1 MTAARKVELLSINTI
16 VIPEGRRHLQE
27 DKVCELAAGMKKLG
41 LLQAVTVRMLEGKPR
56 LIDGLH
62 RLNAA
67 RALRWLDIEC
77 EIIEADDRRAR
88 MVEIVANLHRAELMV
103 LDRSEQI
110 TELVSLAKE
119 EEELSAQPA
128 QKTGRGRP
136 EGGQSAAAREMGVD
150 RDAVQRAQK
159 IAALPPQAKKIARDL
174 GLADNQSAL
183 LKAAKSEDK
192 VSALQQYVKRRRHTP
207 EELAQT
213 RAAQPPRDQAQ
224 QRTRN
229 APDALDRVV
238 TLLIE
243 TLGDRI

>member
-16 VIPEGRRHLQE
+16 VIPEGRRHLQG

-67 RALRWLDIEC
+67 RALGWLDIEC

-110 TELVSLAKE
+110 TELVRLAKE
-119 EEELSAQPA
+119 EEEEEEEEISAQPA

-136 EGGQSAAAREMGVD
+136 ERGQSAAARD
-150 RDAVQRAQK
+150 
-159 IAALPPQAKKIARDL
+159 
-174 GLADNQSAL
+174 
-183 LKAAKSEDK
+183 
-192 VSALQQYVKRRRHTP
+192 
-207 EELAQT
+207 
-213 RAAQPPRDQAQ
+213 
-224 QRTRN
+224 
-229 APDALDRVV
+229 
-238 TLLIE
+238 
-243 TLGDRI
+243 